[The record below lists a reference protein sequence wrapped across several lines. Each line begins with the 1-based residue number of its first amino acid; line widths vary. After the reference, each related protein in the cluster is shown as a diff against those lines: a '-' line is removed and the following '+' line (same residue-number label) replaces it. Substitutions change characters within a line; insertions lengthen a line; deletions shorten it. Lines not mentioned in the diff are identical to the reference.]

1 MWCASRR
8 ALTAGSCSCYDVSSR
23 ARFAAAVERG
33 RGENADVWR
42 LSAWAMCDPS
52 ELVGEDAGRL
62 RYGVWL
68 DAEGEPAS
76 TSDVMTLRGPERCGW
91 EDVTFIEVD
100 RASTRVEQFVLDP
113 SGELDDRLRT
123 TYDAHARLPFDAVD
137 TGWRRGG
144 LALWLQTGGE
154 AAYLVNLADP
164 ADVQRWPRAKDA
176 ITCE

>member
-1 MWCASRR
+1 MSK
-8 ALTAGSCSCYDVSSR
+8 
-23 ARFAAAVERG
+23 
-33 RGENADVWR
+33 
-42 LSAWAMCDPS
+42 
-52 ELVGEDAGRL
+52 
-62 RYGVWL
+62 
-68 DAEGEPAS
+68 
-76 TSDVMTLRGPERCGW
+76 
-91 EDVTFIEVD
+91 
-100 RASTRVEQFVLDP
+100 QFVLDP

-176 ITCE
+176 ITCELVRRLDYVKTGTDRQ